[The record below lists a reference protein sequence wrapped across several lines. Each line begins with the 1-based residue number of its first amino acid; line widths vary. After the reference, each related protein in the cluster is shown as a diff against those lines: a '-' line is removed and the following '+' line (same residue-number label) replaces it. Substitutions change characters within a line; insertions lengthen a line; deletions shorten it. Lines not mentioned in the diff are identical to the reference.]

1 MSQQMGEVSRGHWG
15 HSQLM
20 ELIRGRWNRVGASE
34 DGVQMKDLGQFS
46 ELIKISFFLS

>member
-20 ELIRGRWNRVGASE
+20 ELTRGRWEQGGS
-34 DGVQMKDLGQFS
+34 
-46 ELIKISFFLS
+46 